1 MARSVQTPLASC
13 LLTFVERF
21 TVGQPLNMSV
31 HGASESE
38 AEEKWGGGERALRDA
53 ESALKVT
60 QQGWDTSLRFLMPDP
75 SSPASYAAFGLF
87 PKTQGRFRILIS
99 CRKLGME
106 SLPLKLSSVFLIL

>member
-38 AEEKWGGGERALRDA
+38 AEEKWGGGGARAQR
-53 ESALKVT
+53 
-60 QQGWDTSLRFLMPDP
+60 R
-75 SSPASYAAFGLF
+75 
-87 PKTQGRFRILIS
+87 
-99 CRKLGME
+99 
-106 SLPLKLSSVFLIL
+106 